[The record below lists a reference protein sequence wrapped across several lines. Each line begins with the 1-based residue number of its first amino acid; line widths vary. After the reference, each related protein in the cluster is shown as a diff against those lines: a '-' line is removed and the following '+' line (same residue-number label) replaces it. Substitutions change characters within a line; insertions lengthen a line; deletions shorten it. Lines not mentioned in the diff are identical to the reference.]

1 MTEFSLN
8 QIRKNFGFKAVLNG
22 LSLEVMTGERAA
34 LVGRNG
40 TGKSTILKLVAGME
54 TPDAGEVSI
63 RRGASV
69 AMLEQI
75 PRLRAADCNVRCVLL
90 EAFADVLEAETLL
103 RTLENEMAADPENWE
118 ALTARYDDAQ
128 NRYAALGGYEMEARF
143 QKIVQGFRLTGL
155 LDRAYNVLSGG
166 QKTVVNLAAA
176 VLREPDILLLDEPTN
191 HLDMETLEWFEAF
204 LSKYRGAVL
213 IVSHDRWFLDR
224 VATRTIVLE
233 GSRCTSFAGNYSF
246 AMREQERLMLLEF
259 EQYKNQQ
266 KKMEAM
272 RAAIKRFRE
281 WGAQADNPK
290 FFQKAKTLELRLEK
304 MEKLERPQLEKPR
317 LPIAFS
323 GARTGREVLKIT
335 DFSLSFGE
343 TRLLEHAQLLVE
355 EKDRVCLMGGN
366 GTGKTSLLRAVL
378 GELAGAEGNVVF
390 NPGVQ
395 LGYIPQEI
403 RFPTE
408 SDTVLEA
415 FRRDC
420 VSTEGEARAI
430 LARYFFC
437 GTSVFKRVSALSGG
451 EKVFLKLAILLQNQV
466 NFLILDEPTNHIDI
480 ETREMLEEAL
490 LEFPGTLLFVS
501 HDRFFIGKIATRLAL
516 LHDRRIERFDGQY
529 GDYLIWK
536 EKHTQ

>member
-75 PRLRAADCNVRCVLL
+75 PRLRTADCDVRCVLL

-430 LARYFFC
+430 LARYFFY